1 MVNFYGDFFFLF
13 FNFLC
18 RRDRSRTCLVC
29 GHFSFD
35 VASLHEMPSVS
46 FHLNLETLKLFLSQS
61 SCSQF
66 FIEEDFLLLRL
77 PPHVGRY
84 KLSVRGKVMK
94 LYVYFFFQFNILTR
108 ISAWWSFWFFLRYC
122 FLLFFYSFLYCLKNK
137 VFRCNYAPL
146 QNRVVVVNDFESKA
160 LTSNV

>member
-1 MVNFYGDFFFLF
+1 MVIFFLF

-46 FHLNLETLKLFLSQS
+46 FHRYLETLKLFLSQS

-66 FIEEDFLLLRL
+66 FFFLNFFLFTASSTCRSLQI
-77 PPHVGRY
+77 
-84 KLSVRGKVMK
+84 KCQGKGDEII
-94 LYVYFFFQFNILTR
+94 YIYIYIFFFFLQFNILTR
-108 ISAWWSFWFFLRYC
+108 ISA
-122 FLLFFYSFLYCLKNK
+122 
-137 VFRCNYAPL
+137 
-146 QNRVVVVNDFESKA
+146 
-160 LTSNV
+160 

>member
-66 FIEEDFLLLRL
+66 FIEEDFSLLQL
-77 PPHVGRY
+77 PPHIGRY

-94 LYVYFFFQFNILTR
+94 FYIYIYIFFFNLISLHAFLLDGPFRFFFVIVFYYFFT
-108 ISAWWSFWFFLRYC
+108 
-122 FLLFFYSFLYCLKNK
+122 LFYT
-137 VFRCNYAPL
+137 V
-146 QNRVVVVNDFESKA
+146 
-160 LTSNV
+160 

>member
-1 MVNFYGDFFFLF
+1 MVIFF

-46 FHLNLETLKLFLSQS
+46 QS

-66 FIEEDFLLLRL
+66 FIEEDFSLLRL

-94 LYVYFFFQFNILTR
+94 FYIYIYIFFFFNLISLHAFLLDGPFRFFFVIVFYYFFDLCYT
-108 ISAWWSFWFFLRYC
+108 
-122 FLLFFYSFLYCLKNK
+122 
-137 VFRCNYAPL
+137 V
-146 QNRVVVVNDFESKA
+146 
-160 LTSNV
+160 

>member
-1 MVNFYGDFFFLF
+1 MVIFFLF

-46 FHLNLETLKLFLSQS
+46 FHRYLETLKLFLSQL

-66 FIEEDFLLLRL
+66 FIEEDFSLLRL

-84 KLSVRGKVMK
+84 KLNVRGKVMI
-94 LYVYFFFQFNILTR
+94 LCIYIYIYIFFFFFQFNILTR
-108 ISAWWSFWFFLRYC
+108 ISA
-122 FLLFFYSFLYCLKNK
+122 
-137 VFRCNYAPL
+137 
-146 QNRVVVVNDFESKA
+146 
-160 LTSNV
+160 

>member
-46 FHLNLETLKLFLSQS
+46 FHLNLETLKLFRSQS

-66 FIEEDFLLLRL
+66 FIEEDFSLLWL

-84 KLSVRGKVMK
+84 KLSVWGKVMK
-94 LYVYFFFQFNILTR
+94 FYIYIYIFFFNLISLHAFLLDGPFRFFFVIVFYYFFK
-108 ISAWWSFWFFLRYC
+108 
-122 FLLFFYSFLYCLKNK
+122 SFLYCLKNK
-137 VFRCNYAPL
+137 VFRGNMLPCKIEL
-146 QNRVVVVNDFESKA
+146 
-160 LTSNV
+160 LL

>member
-66 FIEEDFLLLRL
+66 FIEEDFSLLRL

-94 LYVYFFFQFNILTR
+94 FYIYIYIFFFFFFNL
-108 ISAWWSFWFFLRYC
+108 ISLHAFLLDGPFR
-122 FLLFFYSFLYCLKNK
+122 FSSLLFFIIFLIFFILFKK
-137 VFRCNYAPL
+137 
-146 QNRVVVVNDFESKA
+146 
-160 LTSNV
+160 

>member
-66 FIEEDFLLLRL
+66 FIEEDFSLLRL

-94 LYVYFFFQFNILTR
+94 FYIYIYIYFFNLISLHAFLLDGPFR
-108 ISAWWSFWFFLRYC
+108 ISS
-122 FLLFFYSFLYCLKNK
+122 LLFFIIFLIFFILFKK
-137 VFRCNYAPL
+137 
-146 QNRVVVVNDFESKA
+146 
-160 LTSNV
+160 